1 MKMNQFISNNQTKI
15 EDNLG
20 TFCVLTFLVSTV
32 LNFFHTFSPNG
43 NASFLGSVFSYGYIV
58 AWLVAVGILRNRK
71 DWIWIAFIV
80 RMMTVIAF
88 GTTIVLTFFDLDT
101 KYLICGAIAYI
112 PFGMLYPVY
121 GGLSR
126 ALLNSK
132 LFFAI
137 PIGQAI
143 ISVALFIRMRFRR
156 TA

>member
-1 MKMNQFISNNQTKI
+1 MNQFISNNQTKI
-15 EDNLG
+15 EDGLG
-20 TFCVLTFLVSTV
+20 SCCVFIFVVSTA
-32 LNFFHTFSPNG
+32 LNFSHTFSPSG
-43 NASFLGSVFSYGYIV
+43 NASFLGSAFSYGYIV

-71 DWIWIAFIV
+71 DWIWITFIV
-80 RMMTVIAF
+80 RMITVIVF
-88 GTTIVLTFFDLDT
+88 CMTIVLTSFDLDT
-101 KYLICGAIAYI
+101 KYLICGAIAYV

-143 ISVALFIRMRFRR
+143 ISVALFIRMRFHR